1 MVVLVIAY
9 GTLYPFVFH
18 ARPDSPGPLRALAA
32 TYPLHDSRSDIVANI
47 LLYIPF
53 GFFAIQVLRRPPGL
67 WNVILVTLAGTLLS
81 FSGELLQYYIP
92 GRDSSIADIVTNT
105 TGGLLGAAAGMLL
118 YRKFS
123 FAFFQAAR
131 RQLSGVLILACW
143 LGYRLFPYVPVI
155 DPHQYWHAVRPLL
168 VAPVLPLEGLYRHT
182 VIWLALAVV
191 LEELSPPV
199 WKQIV
204 FPVFMG
210 ALLFVRILIVD
221 VTLSPA
227 EVAGGFVA
235 LVAWFGLLAHL
246 RVRKAVVAV
255 LFAVMV
261 IIAALEPFQFS
272 TTARPFTWVPF
283 QGFLHG
289 SLSVNIQSFFEKS
302 FQYGC
307 LLWLAQRAGC
317 TYRLA
322 LLLGGGLVLGL
333 HFLQVY
339 LPGRSAEI
347 SDVLILLIMGGVIK
361 VLDENDRFQANPG
374 AVIASPDR

>member
-1 MVVLVIAY
+1 MLIIAY

-18 ARPDSPGPLRALAA
+18 ARPNSPGPLHALAA
-32 TYPLHDSRSDIVANI
+32 TYGLPDSRSDIVANI
-47 LLYIPF
+47 LLYTPF
-53 GFFAIQVLRRPPGL
+53 GFFAIQALRRPPGL
-67 WNVILVTLAGTLLS
+67 WSVMLVTLAGTLLS
-81 FSGELLQYYIP
+81 FSGEFLQYYIP
-92 GRDSSIADIVTNT
+92 GRDSTIVDIVANT
-105 TGGLLGAAAGMLL
+105 TGGFLGAAAGVLL

-123 FAFFQAAR
+123 FTFFQAAR

-168 VAPVLPLEGLYRHT
+168 VAPVLPLQGLYRHT

-191 LEELSPPV
+191 LEDLCPPV

-204 FPVFMG
+204 LPVFMG
-210 ALLFVRILIVD
+210 ALLFARILIVD
-221 VTLSPA
+221 AALSPA

-235 LVAWFGLLAHL
+235 LVVWFGLLAHL
-246 RVRKAVVAV
+246 SVRKAVVAV
-255 LFAVMV
+255 LFAAMV

-272 TTARPFTWVPF
+272 ATARPFTWVPF

-289 SLSVNIQSFFEKS
+289 SIPVNIQSFFEKS
-302 FQYGC
+302 FQYGG

-322 LLLGGGLVLGL
+322 LLVGGGLVLGL

-347 SDVLILLIMGGVIK
+347 SDVLILLIMGGLIK
-361 VLDENDRFQANPG
+361 VMDEDAGFQEDRL
-374 AVIASPDR
+374 S